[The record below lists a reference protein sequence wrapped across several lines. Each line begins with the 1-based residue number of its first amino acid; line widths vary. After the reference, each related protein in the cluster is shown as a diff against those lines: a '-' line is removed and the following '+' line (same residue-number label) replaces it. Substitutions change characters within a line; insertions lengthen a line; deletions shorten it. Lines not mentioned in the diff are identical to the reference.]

1 VIERE
6 LTCQEF
12 VELVTDYLDGVM
24 PAADRARFEAH
35 LSDCPYCAG
44 FLEKLRLTIRLTGRL
59 SEAALPD
66 EIRNEML
73 QRFRDW
79 TREPRS

>member
-44 FLEKLRLTIRLTGRL
+44 FLEQLRLTIRLTGRL

-79 TREPRS
+79 TREPR

>member
-12 VELVTDYLDGVM
+12 VELVTEYLDGVM

-35 LSDCPYCAG
+35 LSDCPYCTSY
-44 FLEKLRLTIRLTGRL
+44 LEQMRLTIQITGHL
-59 SEAALPD
+59 SEATLPAG
-66 EIRNEML
+66 IRDEML

-79 TREPRS
+79 TRESR